1 MITIIIRERIT
12 VEVRERRNKVRSSET
27 RDERKKPWVG
37 GWDLPN
43 VGKRLRSRLVRR
55 AVRDDI
61 QIENDFPFFFKVFK
75 SFYKNLSQIIT
86 CPPPC
91 LHSFHWKWHQLIKRL
106 KLIRIE
112 KVRRRSIMEEIFNIA
127 RTTYQGDM
135 RSERKY
141 PKVNVQSSSI
151 AKQMVAKETMTN
163 FIGEGKMKE
172 TIYFR
177 LGIVDAIPPYS
188 P

>member
-1 MITIIIRERIT
+1 
-12 VEVRERRNKVRSSET
+12 
-27 RDERKKPWVG
+27 
-37 GWDLPN
+37 
-43 VGKRLRSRLVRR
+43 
-55 AVRDDI
+55 
-61 QIENDFPFFFKVFK
+61 
-75 SFYKNLSQIIT
+75 
-86 CPPPC
+86 
-91 LHSFHWKWHQLIKRL
+91 
-106 KLIRIE
+106 
-112 KVRRRSIMEEIFNIA
+112 MEEIFNIA

-163 FIGEGKMKE
+163 FIGEGKIKE